1 MRRFGFIG
9 SVGLAL
15 LLLCRGPVAYA
26 QVAATGNVYGTVTDE
41 SGAVLPGAT
50 ATLSGTLGSRTTT
63 TGSNGEFRFLNVDHG
78 THKLTVALTGFST
91 VNREL
96 TVAANTNVNVAFTL
110 KVASVE
116 ETITVQSET
125 PIVDTKRTG
134 TATTISKEE
143 LADVPSSRDPWAL
156 MRTIPGVL
164 VDRVNV
170 AGSESGQQSNFIGKG
185 ADPKD
190 ATWSLDGVVVTD
202 MSAIGASPTYFTYD
216 SFDEVN
222 FATGGNDVRVAT
234 GGIGVGLVTKR
245 GTNDFHGSLNG
256 YFTDDKLQ
264 SSNLPAELEGDP
276 RLRGSDKADHT
287 DQIGDYSID
296 LGGPVVKDKLW
307 FYGSYEKNDIRIR
320 NLRQVPDKTVLK
332 NYLGKLNWQATGS
345 DMVSL
350 FWFNGAKVK
359 LGRAGSAANFGLP
372 NTEGTFWDQG
382 NFYPGSPHGFSKVEW
397 NHVFNPSLFLSAKGS
412 YYSTGFTLAAQGDNS
427 IPFIIDN
434 VAGVARGTANTR
446 SFSRPMYTGNLD
458 GSYFFAGLG
467 GSHELKFGGSWRR
480 TDATSTNVYPAGGL
494 QLIIN
499 GGGADRARFYRDTAT
514 GTRTQY
520 STAYLADTF
529 SRGRLTLNLG
539 LRFDHQTGVNLP
551 TSVAAH
557 PLIPNA
563 LPGLDYP
570 GGGAGI
576 KWNDLSPRAG
586 FTYALDD
593 RRKTVLRAS
602 FARYAGQLSLV
613 DGGWDNPLGTTFLEY
628 QWTDAN
634 HDDRLQLSEL
644 GQRTRVFG
652 FDPANPNAVSSVQQV
667 DPNYHSNK
675 DNEIVVGLERELAP
689 NLAVSAAYTWR
700 RSTDLTASQLLSGY
714 YWYSWIGV
722 NRSDYHPGAPVT
734 LKGFTAIPW
743 MLDDNGVA
751 NATGGLLLTNRPDY
765 HRTFNGLEFSLV
777 KRLSNKWMARAAFSY
792 NDWKEYFGPNAIQD
806 PTQTALDPQ
815 IDGGQVVAYGAA
827 SGKFYYVNAKWQAN
841 LNALYELPAG
851 FEIAG
856 NLFGRQ
862 GYPKPYTI
870 NTDTGGLI
878 GFQAV
883 LVEGPIDQFRYPNV
897 WDLDLRLAKNLGF
910 GGHRRLT
917 IAAEVFNA
925 FNANTEMFRTT
936 EVTSNSLNQ
945 LNEILAPRIARIS
958 ARFSF

>member
-1 MRRFGFIG
+1 M
-9 SVGLAL
+9 
-15 LLLCRGPVAYA
+15 
-26 QVAATGNVYGTVTDE
+26 
-41 SGAVLPGAT
+41 
-50 ATLSGTLGSRTTT
+50 
-63 TGSNGEFRFLNVDHG
+63 
-78 THKLTVALTGFST
+78 
-91 VNREL
+91 
-96 TVAANTNVNVAFTL
+96 
-110 KVASVE
+110 
-116 ETITVQSET
+116 
-125 PIVDTKRTG
+125 
-134 TATTISKEE
+134 
-143 LADVPSSRDPWAL
+143 
-156 MRTIPGVL
+156 L

-234 GGIGVGLVTKR
+234 GGIGIGLVTKR
-245 GTNDFHGSLNG
+245 GTNVFHGSANG
-256 YFTDDKLQ
+256 YFTHDKLQ
-264 SSNLPAELEGDP
+264 SSNLPADLQGDP

-287 DQIGDYSID
+287 DQIADYSVD
-296 LGGPVVKDKLW
+296 LGGPVVKDRLW

-320 NLRQVPDKTVLK
+320 NLRQTPDKTVLK

-359 LGRAGSAANFGLP
+359 IGRAGSAASFGLP

-382 NFYPGSPHGFSKVEW
+382 NFYPGQPHGFSKLEW
-397 NHVFNPSLFLSAKGS
+397 NHVFSPSFFLAGKGS
-412 YYSTGFTLAAQGDNS
+412 YYSTGFTLAAEGDNR

-434 VAGVARGTANTR
+434 VAGVARGTADTR

-458 GSYFFAGLG
+458 GNYFFNGLG

-480 TDATSTNVYPAGGL
+480 TDATSTRVFPAGGL
-494 QLIIN
+494 LLIVN
-499 GGGADRARFYRDTAT
+499 AGGANRARFYRDTAT
-514 GTRTQY
+514 GTRTDY
-520 STAYLADTF
+520 ATGYLADTF

-539 LRFDHQTGVNLP
+539 LRFDHQTGDNLP

-557 PLIPNA
+557 PLIPSE

-570 GGGAGI
+570 GGGEGVR
-576 KWNDLSPRAG
+576 WNDLSPRAG
-586 FTYALDD
+586 LTYALDD
-593 RRKTVLRAS
+593 HRKTILRAS

-613 DGGWDNPLGTTFLEY
+613 DAGWDNPLGTTFLEY
-628 QWTDAN
+628 EWNDAN
-634 HDDRLQLSEL
+634 HDGQFQLGER
-644 GQRTRVFG
+644 GRRTRAFG
-652 FDPANPNAVSSVQQV
+652 FDPGNPNAVSSVQQI
-667 DPNYHSNK
+667 DPSYHSNK
-675 DNEIVVGLERELAP
+675 DNEVVVGLERELAP
-689 NLAVSAAYTWR
+689 NLAASAAYTWR
-700 RSTDLTASQLLSGY
+700 KSTDLTATQLLSGY

-722 NRSDYHPGAPVT
+722 SRSNYHPGSPVT
-734 LKGFTAIPW
+734 ANGFTAIPYF
-743 MLDDNGVA
+743 LDDAGVE

-765 HRTFNGLEFSLV
+765 HRTFNGVELSLT
-777 KRLSNKWMARAAFSY
+777 KRLSSRWMARAAFSY
-792 NDWKEYFGPNAIQD
+792 NDWKEYFGPGAIQD
-806 PTQTALDPQ
+806 PTRTALDPQ

-841 LNALYELPAG
+841 FNALYQLPAN
-851 FEIAG
+851 FEVAA

-870 NTDTGGLI
+870 NVDTGGLV

-883 LVEGPIDQFRYPNV
+883 LAEGPIDRFRYPNV

-910 GGHRRLT
+910 GGRRRLT
-917 IAAEVFNA
+917 VAAEVFNA
-925 FNANTEMFRTT
+925 LNANTELFRNTDA
-936 EVTSNSLNQ
+936 TSSALNQ

-958 ARFSF
+958 ARLAF